1 MNLALRNRA
10 LKFFIGAS
18 VLKLVVVGIIAY
30 ILTVVIFTFI
40 YIAIDG
46 IESADKSH
54 TLNWFDYFYFS
65 FNTQTT
71 TGYGALLPVNMGKV
85 VVVLHSMI
93 GIAAPAILLGL
104 VVTKFLLP
112 SQSGLRISRLVV
124 FYPDEKHFRFR
135 FFNTQSIPLEEVEFI
150 VRFRTPSKPD
160 SIILDQHDIYLGR
173 TFAPLLTYKNV
184 YLVDTIPPDPSKAK
198 KLESHGG
205 AQVKTV
211 LSPWHINKESTIILQ
226 VKGTFYQSRHIS
238 TFTFN
243 FRQVRCGEFETIQE
257 KPPEIN
263 DKNIDLCKRV
273 AEEVCRK
280 CAFRKHCQLQD
291 RWF

>member
-18 VLKLVVVGIIAY
+18 VLKLMVVGIIAY
-30 ILTVVIFTFI
+30 ILTAFILAFI
-40 YIAIDG
+40 YFAIDG
-46 IESADKSH
+46 IESTDKSH
-54 TLNWFDYFYFS
+54 TLNVFDYLYFS
-65 FNTQTT
+65 FNAQTT

-85 VVVLHSMI
+85 VVVLHSII

-211 LSPWHINKESTIILQ
+211 LSPWHINKDSTIILQ

-238 TFTFN
+238 TVIFDFN
-243 FRQVRCGEFETIQE
+243 QVRCGNLRSF
-257 KPPEIN
+257 
-263 DKNIDLCKRV
+263 
-273 AEEVCRK
+273 
-280 CAFRKHCQLQD
+280 
-291 RWF
+291 